1 MLPAIPTHD
10 QVLDDLA
17 FLMAIPDVSY
27 VPCEVTYDSAK
38 GKYTK
43 TPCISKWT
51 KVTPKESIEIAS
63 LTRYSKHRHFLFVT
77 GKKAGFF
84 VLDYDILNSVRTD
97 HADKIDGIKFGEQE
111 CGPLDAPD
119 TLTMR
124 SIGGGYHKVY
134 KLTPELEGMLQ
145 SKQLT
150 PVALVDILYE
160 GRGFMFGDGC
170 RIVHRMLPQI
180 PPADVVQFIQNNIT
194 TNNNVQINVTMN
206 EPLPSELSDRLS
218 TAYGIVT
225 TWIVKELDNAYQLT
239 PDTSRCCVNTD
250 HTHSQTGHSCLY
262 VRKNAVTANCFSHG
276 KRVIEGDISRNIRE
290 MFFTYSTESKKPTA
304 ILIDTVIR
312 AAKQDNLIR
321 DNGIVMRP
329 VKSRYAYEY
338 MSTYEEFV
346 SLQLM
351 VHDELVREQ
360 PRRFNDVMVYMRTMD
375 HVDFPIVHRDY
386 RYVSF
391 TNGILDI
398 VEGHRVG
405 TEVLEHGAIP
415 RHHLSLPCS
424 FDNLNT
430 PLFDQ
435 LVFHQLEEH
444 IIYTYLL
451 ALIGRLFYPVRQFDT
466 FDIVPFIVG
475 EVNTGKSTLVNIICA
490 MFAPER
496 VGVFDSTHEMIFGL
510 QSKHDKE
517 LIVASEVTDKM
528 VHQLSSDMFRKMVC
542 GERVNLPIKHAAAI
556 ASVPWRVP
564 LFLCGNEYLNY
575 ADDQG
580 SISKRLA
587 IFRFAKYVP
596 VRNDTLEQQII
607 TQELAALLVKSLIA
621 YRQLLAYAG
630 NRGFWDTCPDYFRD
644 TRDEMNEH
652 TDHLS
657 MFLTLGPDGNAWSN
671 KSLYFMHVPG
681 REMLLEEF
689 KKKFANYMRFRHP
702 NIKYKWKQ
710 DYAAFKRLGYDVV
723 YAYICKSCLTNI
735 GPGCCMHYSHTN
747 RSKRYVIKNIVCIE
761 TEDAE
766 GTIREFI

>member
-1 MLPAIPTHD
+1 M
-10 QVLDDLA
+10 
-17 FLMAIPDVSY
+17 
-27 VPCEVTYDSAK
+27 
-38 GKYTK
+38 
-43 TPCISKWT
+43 
-51 KVTPKESIEIAS
+51 EIAA
-63 LTRYSKHRHFLFVT
+63 TPRFAGHRHFIFVT
-77 GKKAGFF
+77 GKRSGLF
-84 VLDYDILNSVRTD
+84 VLDYDIKNSLRAD

-160 GRGFMFGDGC
+160 GCGFMFGDGC
-170 RIVHRMLPQI
+170 SIVHRMLPQT
-180 PPADVVQFIQNNIT
+180 PPANVVQFIQNNIT
-194 TNNNVQINVTMN
+194 TNNNVQINVTM
-206 EPLPSELSDRLS
+206 PASELSDRLS
-218 TAYGIVT
+218 KAYGIVT
-225 TWIVKELDNAYQLT
+225 TWIVKRLDDAYQLT
-239 PDTSRCCVNTD
+239 PDTNRCCVHID

-276 KRVIEGDISRNIRE
+276 KRMIEGEMSRNIRE
-290 MFFTYSTESKKPTA
+290 MFFTYSAGGKKPTA
-304 ILIDTVIR
+304 ILIDAVIM
-312 AAKQDNLIR
+312 AAKQANLVR
-321 DNGIVMRP
+321 ENGAVMRP
-329 VKSRYAYEY
+329 VPRREGAAYAYEY

-351 VHDELVREQ
+351 PHDELVREQ
-360 PRRFNDVMVYMRTMD
+360 PRRFNDVMVYMRTMN

-398 VEGHRVG
+398 VDGHMVG
-405 TEVLEHGAIP
+405 PETLERSAIP
-415 RHHLSLPCS
+415 RHHINLPCS

-435 LVFHQLEEH
+435 LVYHQLEDDV
-444 IIYTYLL
+444 IYTYLL
-451 ALIGRLFYPVRQFDT
+451 ALIGRLLYPVREFDT
-466 FDIVPFIVG
+466 FDIVPFVVG

-490 MFAPER
+490 LFAPER

-517 LIVASEVTDKM
+517 LIVASEITDKM
-528 VHQLSSDMFRKMVC
+528 VQQLSSDIFRKMVC
-542 GERVNLPIKHAAAI
+542 GERVNIPIKHAAAI

-564 LFLCGNEYLNY
+564 LFFCGNEYLSY
-575 ADDQG
+575 ADERG

-587 IFRFAKYVP
+587 IFRFAKYVH
-596 VRNDTLEQQII
+596 VRKDTLEQQII
-607 TQELAALLVKSLIA
+607 TQELAALLVKSLVA
-621 YRQLLAYAG
+621 YRQLIAYAG
-630 NRGFWDTCPDYFRD
+630 DRGFWDTCPDYFRD
-644 TRDEMNEH
+644 TRDEMNEN
-652 TDHLS
+652 TDHLT

-671 KSLYFMHVPG
+671 KSLYFMHMPG

-702 NIKYKWKQ
+702 NVKYKWRQ
-710 DYAAFKRLGYDVV
+710 DYSAFKRLGYDVV
-723 YAYICKSCLTNI
+723 YAYTCKSCLTDH
-735 GPGCCMHYSHTN
+735 GPGCCAHYSHAN
-747 RSKRYVIKNIVCIE
+747 RSKRYVIKDIVCVE
-761 TEDAE
+761 TERGAIDY
-766 GTIREFI
+766 